1 MDSKKGKILLAHPF
15 LKDPNFKRM
24 VVLICDETK
33 EGHYGLVLNNSLA
46 SLQVDDFLPE
56 EIGVKLP
63 VLVGGP
69 VEPTYMQYIHCCES
83 VEGSKGVKDNLW
95 VGGDFEQVKMF
106 LNLEK
111 IPPEDIRFFIGYA
124 GWADGQLENEM
135 KNDSWIVAE
144 FKWEYLN
151 YTPEEM
157 WKKVLRDLGKDDL
170 VNYPIDPRLN

>member
-1 MDSKKGKILLAHPF
+1 MDSIKGKILLAHPF

-24 VVLICDETK
+24 VVLICDDTV
-33 EGHYGLVLNNSLA
+33 EGHYGLILNNSLS

-56 EIGVKLP
+56 KIGVQLP

-69 VEPTYMQYIHCCES
+69 VEPTYMQYIHRCEV

-124 GWADGQLENEM
+124 GWGNGQLEKEM
-135 KNDSWIVAE
+135 QSDSWIVAD
-144 FKWEYLN
+144 FNWEYLN
-151 YTPEEM
+151 YAPEEM
-157 WKKVLRDLGKDDL
+157 WKKVLRYLGKGDL
-170 VNYPIDPRLN
+170 VHYPIDPRLN